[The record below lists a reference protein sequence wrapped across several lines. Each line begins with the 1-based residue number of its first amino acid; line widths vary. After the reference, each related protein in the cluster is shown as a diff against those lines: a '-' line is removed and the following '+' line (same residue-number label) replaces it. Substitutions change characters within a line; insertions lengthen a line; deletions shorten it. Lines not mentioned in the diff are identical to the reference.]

1 MTRFVRLLVGAAALF
16 IGLGAVTA
24 EAQTVI
30 VRKAPAGAT
39 VEVTFNQGAAGT
51 GTANA
56 SGDATVRLTAFP
68 VTGPEVAAAV
78 HVDVCGTTLRVR
90 IAARAIEAPAPGPGC
105 DRRSVPGYFVI
116 RSVSTLVIDVST
128 SLPMV
133 RLAQGR
139 PPEAWLRDGPLRAA
153 REMPTGLIGFGG
165 GGIGRVPNAI
175 DLLCGN
181 DTRCKRED
189 TKLTYG
195 VGAEFWV
202 TRFIGLEAGFIKPR
216 RFVAI
221 NDFETDPYT
230 STVNARVL
238 TLAALGG
245 YPVGPARFYA
255 RVGANYHRAT
265 FRTVQVTNSTSI
277 VVDGVSL
284 VFPSTSQTFL
294 YDTVG
299 WGLLFGGGVEGWLSP
314 TTALFA
320 DVTVFDLKGENTDVR
335 GTRITDDRGSAFLV
349 GLKIRITGR

>member
-1 MTRFVRLLVGAAALF
+1 MTRFVRLLGCAAALF
-16 IGLGAVTA
+16 IGLGAVSA

-30 VRKAPAGAT
+30 VRNAPAAAT
-39 VEVTFNQGAAGT
+39 VEIAFDQTAAGT
-51 GTANA
+51 GTVSAA
-56 SGDATVRLTAFP
+56 GDTTVRLTAFP

-78 HVDVCGTTLRVR
+78 HLDVCGTTLRVR
-90 IAARAIEAPAPGPGC
+90 LASRAIEAPVPGPGC
-105 DRRSVPGYFVI
+105 ERRSVPGYFVI
-116 RSVSTLVIDVST
+116 RSVSTLVMDVST
-128 SLPMV
+128 SVPMV

-153 REMPTGLIGFGG
+153 REMPTGLIAFGG
-165 GGIGRVPNAI
+165 GGIGRIPNAV
-175 DLLCGN
+175 DLMCGN

-195 VGAEFWV
+195 VGAELWV
-202 TRFIGLEAGFIKPR
+202 TRFVGLEAGFIKPR
-216 RFVAI
+216 RLVAL

-230 STVNARVL
+230 STINARVL

-245 YPVGPARFYA
+245 YPLGPARFYG

-265 FRTVQVTNSTSI
+265 FRTVQVTNATSI
-277 VVDGVSL
+277 VVDGVNQT
-284 VFPSTSQTFL
+284 FPATTQTFL

-314 TTALFA
+314 TTAIFA
-320 DVTVFDLKGENTDVR
+320 DVTVFDLKGENTDTR